1 MTKVVAG
8 AVVAVGECG
17 NDDVTS
23 ANLMQMADTLA
34 TRPPTDEDRR
44 ELVVILRW
52 LANLVRAMEQSVAPK
67 GRRRPPLSNRR
78 LAGDAGTPRKLRSVL
93 GLPDSLEGVYTDG

>member
-8 AVVAVGECG
+8 AIIAVGECG

-23 ANLMQMADTLA
+23 ANLDQMAATLA

-44 ELVVILRW
+44 ELVVMLRW
-52 LANLVRAMEQSVAPK
+52 LAKMVREMEQSAESVSEV
-67 GRRRPPLSNRR
+67 GRPASP
-78 LAGDAGTPRKLRSVL
+78 
-93 GLPDSLEGVYTDG
+93 

>member
-8 AVVAVGECG
+8 AIIAVGECG

-23 ANLMQMADTLA
+23 DNLDQMAATLA

-52 LANLVRAMEQSVAPK
+52 LAKMVREMEQSAESVSGV
-67 GRRRPPLSNRR
+67 GRP
-78 LAGDAGTPRKLRSVL
+78 A
-93 GLPDSLEGVYTDG
+93 SL

>member
-52 LANLVRAMEQSVAPK
+52 LANLVRAMEQSARPEGTETTPSEQPPTR
-67 GRRRPPLSNRR
+67 GRRGH
-78 LAGDAGTPRKLRSVL
+78 AQKAT
-93 GLPDSLEGVYTDG
+93 